1 MRAGDF
7 QFLAELVRRR
17 SGLELTP
24 DRMHLIEARLAPV
37 ATRFGFRALGPML
50 EELRDVPEGLAA
62 SVIEAL
68 TIHDT
73 SFFRDAEVF
82 DGFRAVVL
90 PQLLQ
95 ARARSRRFRIW
106 CAGASTGQ
114 EPYSLA
120 MILADAQL
128 SGWEI
133 ELIATDLSG
142 QAIERA
148 REGVYTQREVR
159 QGIGSRHLAAYFRPE
174 ADRWRIDERVR
185 RMVTFHSLNLLDD
198 FDWLGELDVIFRRNV
213 LMYFDARSKAAVLA
227 KLAAVLAPDG
237 WLALGASERMAGQA
251 LAPADARAFYRKA
264 VRRPRLTLL
273 AG

>member
-1 MRAGDF
+1 MKAGDF
-7 QFLAELVRRR
+7 QFLAELVSRR
-17 SGLELTP
+17 SGLALTQ

-90 PQLLQ
+90 PELLQ
-95 ARARSRRFRIW
+95 ARARSRRLRIW

-120 MILADAQL
+120 MILADVQL
-128 SGWEI
+128 TGWEI

-148 REGVYTQREVR
+148 RQGLYTQREVR
-159 QGIGSRHLAAYFRPE
+159 GIGARHLAAYFRPE
-174 ADRWRIDERVR
+174 ADGWRVEERIR
-185 RMVTFHSLNLLDD
+185 RMVTFHPFNLLDD
-198 FDWLGELDVIFRRNV
+198 FDWLGELDVIFCRNV
-213 LMYFDARSKAAVLA
+213 LLYFDPHSKAAVLE
-227 KLAAVLAPDG
+227 KLAAALAPDG

-264 VRRPRLTLL
+264 ARRPRLTLL